1 MFTDL
6 RVVSAV
12 NTPRTQPRLQNPTFP
27 KMLTQASDSVLI
39 VVDVQAYFLGKIP
52 VHERVTLVSRIAWL
66 MRAADCL
73 DVPIIATAENIP
85 ALGQL
90 LPALKTLLCSGGPVY
105 DKLSFGLLAQTDI
118 REAFEALDRS
128 EVVLVGMETD
138 VCIAHSALQLHAAGY
153 RTLVIA
159 DATASPEP
167 NHAAGLKRMEN
178 AGIIITNT
186 KGIFY
191 EWARNVPGAAGLRK
205 QLGPDLP
212 PGLIL

>member
-1 MFTDL
+1 
-6 RVVSAV
+6 
-12 NTPRTQPRLQNPTFP
+12 
-27 KMLTQASDSVLI
+27 MLAQASDSVLI
-39 VVDVQAYFLGKIP
+39 VVDVQAYFLEKIP
-52 VHERVTLVSRIAWL
+52 VHQRVVLVSRIAWL
-66 MRAADCL
+66 MRAAGCL
-73 DVPIIATAENIP
+73 DVPVIATAENIS

-90 LPALKTLLCSGGPVY
+90 LPALKTLLRGNLPVY
-105 DKLSFGLLAQTDI
+105 DKLSFDLLTQTHI
-118 REAFEALDRS
+118 REALEALDKS
-128 EVVLVGMETD
+128 EVVLVGLETD
-138 VCIAHSALQLHAAGY
+138 VCIAHSALQLHAASY

-191 EWARNVPGAAGLRK
+191 EWARDVPGAARLRK